1 MSQKGKYDTPL
12 KATINGIIEMFK
24 TKERIGTLAPDDRID
39 GKTCLVTGANTG
51 LGFAIA
57 TQLAQRGGHVI
68 MACRSGI
75 PEAGERVKQLSGSDK
90 VEMMKIDLADL
101 NAIEHFIQQLG
112 KRQIDIAV
120 FNAAVVPKGSKK
132 TPQGLEQMFMVNY
145 LAKFVL
151 LQRLLKNGNI
161 ANRAFGG
168 KSGEIAP
175 RIIFISSESHRP
187 ADALDFQTLGDYQ
200 EFTMSKVIKLYG
212 YYKLA
217 MNTFATELSRRL
229 NPSGMVDVSVHALC
243 PGPVNSD
250 IARNAPK
257 VFKPLVKVMFN
268 LFFQSPEKAAEP
280 AVYLACSPDVEG
292 KTDIYLHLM
301 AQKPM
306 AAKALDPEAGK
317 KIWARSAGLLAEI
330 SSAQHS

>member
-1 MSQKGKYDTPL
+1 MTKRKYDTPL
-12 KATINGIIEMFK
+12 KATFNGIIEMFK
-24 TKERIGTLAPDDRID
+24 TKERIGTLSSEDRID

-90 VEMMKIDLADL
+90 VEMLPIDLADL
-101 NAIEHFIQQLG
+101 NAIDHFLQLLG
-112 KRQIDIAV
+112 NRKIDIAV
-120 FNAAVVPKGSKK
+120 FNAAVVPKGSKP

-161 ANRAFGG
+161 PNAAFG
-168 KSGEIAP
+168 KNSGEVAP
-175 RIIFISSESHRP
+175 RVIFVSSESHRP
-187 ADALDFQTLGDYQ
+187 AKAIDFSTMGDYE

-212 YYKLA
+212 AYKLA
-217 MNTFATELSRRL
+217 MNTYATELSRRL
-229 NPSGMVDVSVHALC
+229 NPMGMVDVSVHALC

-257 VFKPLVKVMFN
+257 AFKPLMKVIFN
-268 LFFQSPEKAAEP
+268 WFFQSPEKAAEP
-280 AVYLACSPDVEG
+280 VIYLACSPDIEG

-301 AQKPM
+301 AQKAM
-306 AAKALDPEAGK
+306 ADLALDPENGK
-317 KIWARSAGLLAEI
+317 KIWKRSEGLLAEI
-330 SSAQHS
+330 SSAQSS